1 MRHLPALLRVIVTA
15 LLTALAGWSAW
26 GQWTRCALEAR
37 ENAVDAEPLYLQ
49 GVALREGADPTNAA
63 DLAEIKARVGSH
75 ALRANVVSTLYPP
88 SMAPAMALLV
98 GSGWEVF
105 LARWRGIVLAG
116 LLIGSAAAGWGGAR
130 GRNAPVAA
138 ALGAVVA
145 VTLFPLTGHALVLG
159 QANLLI
165 VGLLG
170 VATWAAAL
178 DWAGAAAAAAAIGVA
193 VKLVPGIALWPLLA
207 GRRWRALAVA
217 GAVGVGVVAI
227 TLANIPASRMVASV
241 VETVRFQQGVTPAWL
256 PLVPGPLLPFLGMFR
271 FAPLGFVTLV
281 VTAVCAHATRDRE
294 QGPGVLAGSMALLTA
309 WLGAAASAVG
319 VFYGLLLLPALIR
332 LVVWPL
338 RERAPRWSWA
348 FVVMALLPR
357 LVVTA
362 DDGVV
367 LASFQMFMV
376 GLGVWFV
383 SAVQVIHSAWP
394 RLGRRELV
402 VMGAAAV
409 LAIGFVATVIARS
422 PVFPVGT
429 PGIGGVPAGPP
440 GERVPPRGEGGGAGP
455 AGQGGMPGAAP
466 PGLEGRPP
474 Q

>member
-1 MRHLPALLRVIVTA
+1 MRHLPALLRVIATV

-63 DLAEIKARVGSH
+63 DLAEIKVRPGNGH
-75 ALRANVVSTLYPP
+75 LRANVVSTLYPP

-130 GRNAPVAA
+130 GRYAPLAA

-178 DWAGAAAAAAAIGVA
+178 DRAGAAAAAAAIGVA

-207 GRRWRALAVA
+207 GRRWRGLAVA
-217 GAVGVGVVAI
+217 GAVGVGVVAM

-256 PLVPGPLLPFLGMFR
+256 PLVPGPLLPFLGTFR
-271 FAPLGFVTLV
+271 FAPLGLITLV
-281 VTAVCAHATRDRE
+281 FTGVCAHAARDRE
-294 QGPGVLAGSMALLTA
+294 AGPGVLAGSMALLAA

-338 RERAPRWSWA
+338 GERAPRWSWA
-348 FVVMALLPR
+348 FPLMALLPR

-367 LASFQMFMV
+367 LASFQMFLV
-376 GLGVWFV
+376 GLVVWLV
-383 SAVQVIHSAWP
+383 SAAQLLYTAWP
-394 RLGRRELV
+394 TLSRRELV
-402 VMGAAAV
+402 AVGGAVVIAV
-409 LAIGFVATVIARS
+409 GFSATVVATLPA
-422 PVFPVGT
+422 FPKGA

-440 GERVPPRGEGGGAGP
+440 GERVPPRGEGGGEGP
-455 AGQGGMPGAAP
+455 AGQGGAPGA
-466 PGLEGRPP
+466 RPP